1 MLWGVSGLYSVFGGK
16 HCPAYLPSQLFL
28 WSRLPK
34 DSNVIPRLNT
44 AIWRPDLI
52 MKPHGTLQDLSNP
65 WLGPVVPLT
74 TYSSVS
80 QSKLF
85 LQHTTIWVLNFSF
98 LHYRLDL
105 FFTAMPRQ
113 ILDSALDA
121 VGNTSLIR
129 LDRIAKAEGL
139 QCNLCMS
146 SSISWTVRL
155 VSNYGGTHSGKG
167 RVYVCWRLGQ
177 GSYCEADGRGR
188 WERRQAYPRPQCCD
202 RAHFRQHRFVSFI
215 KYIGIIF

>member
-16 HCPAYLPSQLFL
+16 HCPAYLPSQVFL

-34 DSNVIPRLNT
+34 DSNVIARLNT

-98 LHYRLDL
+98 LHYKLDPFSLSCPAKSSIVLWTPSETRLWL
-105 FFTAMPRQ
+105 GWTGSLKLKAFNATSVCLRQ
-113 ILDSALDA
+113 CLEQSVWSLTIEVLIVGKVEYTSAGGS
-121 VGNTSLIR
+121 VK
-129 LDRIAKAEGL
+129 DRIAKRMVEAAEREGKLIPGHSVVIEPTSGNTGL
-139 QCNLCMS
+139 CPS
-146 SSISWTVRL
+146 
-155 VSNYGGTHSGKG
+155 
-167 RVYVCWRLGQ
+167 
-177 GSYCEADGRGR
+177 
-188 WERRQAYPRPQCCD
+188 
-202 RAHFRQHRFVSFI
+202 
-215 KYIGIIF
+215 